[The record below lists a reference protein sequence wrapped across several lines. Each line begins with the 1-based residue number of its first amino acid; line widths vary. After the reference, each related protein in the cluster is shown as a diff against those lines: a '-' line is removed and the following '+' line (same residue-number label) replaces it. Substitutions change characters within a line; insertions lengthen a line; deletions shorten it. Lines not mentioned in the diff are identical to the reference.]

1 MFGIQST
8 LMKARRAIG
17 WPAYHMKL
25 RPRDLMQTS
34 PTSYMTT
41 ASTLHL
47 DHWPDS
53 FETRLGDGHRL
64 YLRETTTPNGDLLA
78 REYVQ
83 PGTGI
88 TLRILNDLPRPAA
101 PPSGS

>member
-1 MFGIQST
+1 
-8 LMKARRAIG
+8 
-17 WPAYHMKL
+17 MKL
-25 RPRDLMQTS
+25 HFCDLMQTS
-34 PTSYMTT
+34 PTSYLTT

-53 FETRLGDGHRL
+53 FETSLGDGRRL
-64 YLRETTTPNGDLLA
+64 YLRETTIPNHDLLT

-88 TLRILNDLPRPAA
+88 TLRILNDLLKTAA